1 MKPQK
6 ILIAEDDRNIRG
18 GLADALE
25 LEGYLIS
32 EAADG
37 SAALREF
44 NSFRPDL
51 ILLDVMMPGL
61 NGYEVCRQIR
71 RSDPLVPIMMLTA
84 KGEEIDKV
92 LGLELGADDYVTKP
106 FSLRELSARIAAQ
119 LRRKTLT
126 EQPPGERMENQ
137 TFKFA
142 HWDVDASRLQA
153 FSAGQTIELTPR
165 EIKLLQFFAAHPGV
179 VLERDRIMKAAWE
192 SNVHSSRT
200 LDQHLVA
207 LRRKIESESAPR
219 LIETIYGIGY
229 RYTPPD
235 PIDETIR

>member
-1 MKPQK
+1 MKPHK
-6 ILIAEDDRNIRG
+6 ILIVEDDRNIRS

-25 LEGYLIS
+25 FEGYTVA

-44 NSFRPDL
+44 NSFAPDL

-71 RSDPLVPIMMLTA
+71 RSDPLIPIMMLTA

-119 LRRKTLT
+119 LRRKTL
-126 EQPPGERMENQ
+126 
-137 TFKFA
+137 
-142 HWDVDASRLQA
+142 
-153 FSAGQTIELTPR
+153 SAGAPAEAENASFRFAGWEIDVQQLRAFTDGNTVELTSR
-165 EIKLLQFFAAHPGV
+165 EIKLLQFFAAHPNI
-179 VLERDRIMKAAWE
+179 VLERDRIMDAVWG
-192 SNVHSSRT
+192 SSFRSSRT

-207 LRRKIESESAPR
+207 LRRKIEPENSPK
-219 LIETIYGIGY
+219 LIETVYGIGY
-229 RYTPPD
+229 RYTPP
-235 PIDETIR
+235 E